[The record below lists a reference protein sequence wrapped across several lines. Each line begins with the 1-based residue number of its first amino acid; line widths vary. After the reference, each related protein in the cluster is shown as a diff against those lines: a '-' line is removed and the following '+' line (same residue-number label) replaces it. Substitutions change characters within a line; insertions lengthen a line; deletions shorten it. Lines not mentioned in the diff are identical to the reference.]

1 MTLEQEENAGMLISE
16 KYDHLISSN
25 DLECPIHFPMKRL
38 IVCVTIHIYT
48 ACGLS
53 DQLFWPEGYGVQA

>member
-38 IVCVTIHIYT
+38 HCMCYDPYIPPV
-48 ACGLS
+48 
-53 DQLFWPEGYGVQA
+53 D